1 MNEEYGF
8 LPLVVVDDMS
18 ILPDVLIHFEIT
30 TNYNINAVKKAMAAD
45 NLVVMAAKTDGVDPE
60 YGVVAVVRQLMK
72 ASGKI
77 VRVLFDT
84 NERVHIDEVIYEEK
98 SYMAHAGHFE
108 DESDIADLE
117 EKAMISALV
126 DLYKTLSNENGSGNT
141 ELEKRIKLTDNLRQ
155 MIDLIA
161 MHIPISNESRQ
172 FILGERNI
180 RTRYEFLLNCISDEI
195 NMQKYKKEYMLKLKH
210 SVEDNQ
216 KEYYLREQLNIIH
229 KELGD
234 EDIESEADIFLSKC
248 DSLNASEDVKNKLR
262 EEIKRFKKLSSVS
275 SEGAVLR
282 GYIETLL
289 DLPWNN
295 KSEDNNSLVNV
306 REVLEKNHYGL
317 EKVKERIMETLAV
330 RELTDNSKAPIICL
344 IGPPGTGKTSIVKSV
359 AEALEKKYIRIC
371 LGGVRDEAEIRG
383 HRKTYVG
390 AMPGRIIT
398 ALKRACVSNPVILL
412 DEIDKVS
419 SDFKGDTHSALL
431 EVLDPEQNK
440 YFTDH
445 YVEIPVDLSDVLFI
459 CTANSSQTIPQPLLD
474 RMEVIEIAGYTANE
488 KFHIAKE
495 HLLGKQ
501 RKQNGLKKS
510 NFKLD
515 DGAAKKIIN
524 EYTREAGVRELER
537 VIGKICR
544 KIAMQIVTGEKKS
557 VSVTERNLSKYL
569 GKEKYTP
576 DSVNDEDEIGIVRGL
591 AWTKVGGDTL
601 EIEVNIV
608 GGKGKLA
615 LTGQMGDVMKESA
628 KTAMSFVRSECE
640 KYDVDS
646 KYFEEHD
653 IHVHIPEGAVPK
665 DGPSAGITMA
675 TAIMSAV
682 IKKKVRAD
690 IAMTGEI
697 TLRGRILPIGGLKEK
712 LLAAKTA
719 GIKKVLVPE
728 KNKKD
733 VDEIEEEITEG
744 LIIKYVER
752 MEQVLLNA
760 FVEERG

>member
-8 LPLVVVDDMS
+8 LPLVVVEDLT

-30 TNYNINAVKKAMAAD
+30 TKYNINAVKKAMSAD
-45 NLVVMAAKTDGVDPE
+45 SLVVMATKTEGADPK
-60 YGVVAVVRQLMK
+60 YGVVAAVRQLMK

-84 NERVHIDEVIYEEK
+84 NERVYIDEVIYDEK
-98 SYMAHAGHFE
+98 SYMAHAGHFDE
-108 DESDIADLE
+108 ESDISEIE
-117 EKAMISALV
+117 EQAMISTLV
-126 DLYKTLSNENGSGNT
+126 DLYKAFSDENGGVNA

-161 MHIPISNESRQ
+161 MHVPISNDSRLS
-172 FILGERNI
+172 ILGERNI
-180 RTRYEFLLNCISDEI
+180 RSRYEFLLKCISDEI
-195 NMQKYKKEYMLKLKH
+195 NIQRYKKEYLLKLRH
-210 SVEDNQ
+210 AVEDNQ

-229 KELGD
+229 QELGD
-234 EDIESEADIFLSKC
+234 EDVESEVDVFLQKC
-248 DSLNASEDVKNKLR
+248 DSLDASEDVKNKLR

-282 GYIETLL
+282 GYIETILE
-289 DLPWNN
+289 LPWNK
-295 KSEDNNSLVNV
+295 KSQDNNSLIKV

-317 EKVKERIMETLAV
+317 EKVKERIVETLAV
-330 RELTDNSKAPIICL
+330 RELTDNSKAPILCL

-390 AMPGRIIT
+390 AMSGRIIN
-398 ALKRACVSNPVILL
+398 ALKRAGVSNPVILL

-445 YVEIPVDLSDVLFI
+445 YIEIPVDLSDVLFI
-459 CTANSSQTIPQPLLD
+459 CTANSAQTIPQPLLD
-474 RMEVIEIAGYTANE
+474 RMEIIEIAGYTANE

-495 HLLGKQ
+495 HLVAKQ

-524 EYTREAGVRELER
+524 EYTREAGVRDLER
-537 VIGKICR
+537 SIGKICR
-544 KIAMQIVTGEKKS
+544 KIALQIVTGEKKR
-557 VSVTERNLSKYL
+557 VTVTNRNLSKYL
-569 GKEKYTP
+569 GKEKYMT
-576 DSVNDEDEIGIVRGL
+576 DMVNEDDEIGIVRGL
-591 AWTKVGGDTL
+591 AWTRVGGDTL

-675 TAIMSAV
+675 TAILSAV
-682 IKKKVRAD
+682 IRKKVRAD
-690 IAMTGEI
+690 VAMTGEI
-697 TLRGRILPIGGLKEK
+697 TLRGRVLPIGGLKEK

-728 KNKKD
+728 KNRKD
-733 VDEIEEEITEG
+733 VDEIEQEITDG
-744 LIIKYVER
+744 IMIVYVER
-752 MEQVLLNA
+752 MEQVLSNA

>member
-8 LPLVVVDDMS
+8 LPLVVVEDLT

-30 TNYNINAVKKAMAAD
+30 TKYNINAVKKAMSAD
-45 NLVVMAAKTDGVDPE
+45 SLVVMATKTEGADPK
-60 YGVVAVVRQLMK
+60 YGVVAAVRQLMK

-84 NERVHIDEVIYEEK
+84 NERVYIDEVIYDEK
-98 SYMAHAGHFE
+98 SYMAHAGHFDE
-108 DESDIADLE
+108 ESDISEIE
-117 EKAMISALV
+117 EQAMISTLV
-126 DLYKTLSNENGSGNT
+126 DLYKAFSDENGGVNA

-161 MHIPISNESRQ
+161 MHVPISNDSRLS
-172 FILGERNI
+172 ILGERNI
-180 RTRYEFLLNCISDEI
+180 RSRYEFLLKCISDEI
-195 NMQKYKKEYMLKLKH
+195 NIQRYKKEYLLKLRH
-210 SVEDNQ
+210 AVEDNQ

-229 KELGD
+229 QELGD
-234 EDIESEADIFLSKC
+234 EDIESEADVFLEKC
-248 DSLNASEDVKNKLR
+248 DSLDASEDVKNKLR

-282 GYIETLL
+282 GYIETILE
-289 DLPWNN
+289 LPWNK
-295 KSEDNNSLVNV
+295 KSQDNNSLIKV

-317 EKVKERIMETLAV
+317 EKVKERIVETLAV
-330 RELTDNSKAPIICL
+330 RELTDNSKAPILCL

-390 AMPGRIIT
+390 AMPGRIVN
-398 ALKRACVSNPVILL
+398 ALKRAGVSNPVILL

-445 YVEIPVDLSDVLFI
+445 YIEIPVDLSDVLFI
-459 CTANSSQTIPQPLLD
+459 CTANSAQTIPQPLLD
-474 RMEVIEIAGYTANE
+474 RMEIIEIAGYTANE

-495 HLLGKQ
+495 HLVAKQ

-515 DGAAKKIIN
+515 DSAAKKIIN
-524 EYTREAGVRELER
+524 EYTREAGVRDLER
-537 VIGKICR
+537 SIGKICR
-544 KIAMQIVTGEKKS
+544 KIALQIVTGEKKR
-557 VSVTERNLSKYL
+557 VTVTNRNLSKYL
-569 GKEKYTP
+569 GKEKYMP
-576 DSVNDEDEIGIVRGL
+576 DMVNEDDEIGIVRGL
-591 AWTKVGGDTL
+591 AWTRVGGDTL

-675 TAIMSAV
+675 TAILSAV
-682 IKKKVRAD
+682 IRKKVRAD
-690 IAMTGEI
+690 VAMTGEI
-697 TLRGRILPIGGLKEK
+697 TLRGRVLPIGGLKEK

-728 KNKKD
+728 KNRKD
-733 VDEIEEEITEG
+733 VDEIEQEITDG
-744 LIIKYVER
+744 IMIVYVER
-752 MEQVLLNA
+752 MEQVLSNA

>member
-8 LPLVVVDDMS
+8 LPLVVVEDLT

-30 TNYNINAVKKAMAAD
+30 TKYNINAVKKAMSAD
-45 NLVVMAAKTDGVDPE
+45 SLVVMATKTEGADPK
-60 YGVVAVVRQLMK
+60 YGVVAAVRQLMK

-84 NERVHIDEVIYEEK
+84 NERVYIDEVIYDEK
-98 SYMAHAGHFE
+98 SYMAHAGHFDE
-108 DESDIADLE
+108 ESDISEIE
-117 EKAMISALV
+117 EQAMISTLV
-126 DLYKTLSNENGSGNT
+126 DLYKAFSDENGGVNA

-161 MHIPISNESRQ
+161 MHVPISNDSRLS
-172 FILGERNI
+172 ILGERNI
-180 RTRYEFLLNCISDEI
+180 RSRYEFLLKCISDEI
-195 NMQKYKKEYMLKLKH
+195 NIQRYKKEYLLKLRH
-210 SVEDNQ
+210 AVEDNQ

-229 KELGD
+229 QELGD
-234 EDIESEADIFLSKC
+234 EDVESEVDVFLQKC
-248 DSLNASEDVKNKLR
+248 DSLDASEDVKNKLR

-282 GYIETLL
+282 GYIETILE
-289 DLPWNN
+289 LPWNK
-295 KSEDNNSLVNV
+295 KSQDNNSLIKV

-317 EKVKERIMETLAV
+317 EKVKERIVETLAV
-330 RELTDNSKAPIICL
+330 RELTDNSKAPILCL

-390 AMPGRIIT
+390 AMPGRIIN
-398 ALKRACVSNPVILL
+398 ALKRAGVSNPVILL

-445 YVEIPVDLSDVLFI
+445 YIEIPVDLSDVLFI
-459 CTANSSQTIPQPLLD
+459 CTANSAQTIPQPLLD
-474 RMEVIEIAGYTANE
+474 RMEIIEIAGYTANE

-495 HLLGKQ
+495 HLVAKQ

-515 DGAAKKIIN
+515 DGAVKKIIN
-524 EYTREAGVRELER
+524 EYTREAGVRDLER
-537 VIGKICR
+537 SIGKICR
-544 KIAMQIVTGEKKS
+544 KIALQIVTGEKKR
-557 VSVTERNLSKYL
+557 VTVTNRNLSKYL
-569 GKEKYTP
+569 GKEKYMT
-576 DSVNDEDEIGIVRGL
+576 DMVNEDDEIGIVRGL
-591 AWTKVGGDTL
+591 AWTRVGGDTL

-675 TAIMSAV
+675 TAILSAV
-682 IKKKVRAD
+682 IRKKVRAD
-690 IAMTGEI
+690 VAMTGEI
-697 TLRGRILPIGGLKEK
+697 TLRGRVLPIGGLKEK

-728 KNKKD
+728 KNRKD
-733 VDEIEEEITEG
+733 VDEIEQEITDG
-744 LIIKYVER
+744 IMIVYVER
-752 MEQVLLNA
+752 MEQVLSNA